1 MLRSSSWRR
10 ASSSFLNFSTLFLS
24 ITLLQRFRE
33 RLCDSVP
40 VLASSR
46 KPKRNVPDSSES
58 WDARLNSPPPSAAR
72 LQDYVSSNDLGMA
85 RTGHAQIER
94 TTRFYRLTADRAQSR
109 PGATLLSMTEASNMM
124 LGTLIFFPFFG
135 FSFVLYFL
143 PSIIAMVRC
152 KRDTVSIVL
161 LNLFLGWTLIG
172 WVVALVWAAKV
183 DQPLPAR

>member
-1 MLRSSSWRR
+1 
-10 ASSSFLNFSTLFLS
+10 
-24 ITLLQRFRE
+24 
-33 RLCDSVP
+33 
-40 VLASSR
+40 
-46 KPKRNVPDSSES
+46 
-58 WDARLNSPPPSAAR
+58 
-72 LQDYVSSNDLGMA
+72 
-85 RTGHAQIER
+85 
-94 TTRFYRLTADRAQSR
+94 
-109 PGATLLSMTEASNMM
+109 MM

-143 PSIIAMVRC
+143 PSIIAMVRS